1 MRRRK
6 VHWRLTLQ
14 NEYIK
19 LLTLFASEFS
29 PVVWAHAKVLLT
41 GAILVRGQR
50 TVASILRV
58 MGLGNAT
65 DFENYHRVLN
75 RAVWS
80 ALALARK
87 LLLVLLE
94 VFVPSGDVLIGGDET
109 LERRRGK
116 QIAAKGYYRD
126 AVRSS
131 KKQVVKSSGLKWVT
145 IMLLTWVP
153 FARRVWALP
162 FLTLLA
168 PSERESRRHKT
179 QADWMRQAL
188 LQIRSWLPKRSI
200 VFVGDAGYAV
210 FDLLSRMARLK
221 QPITVVTRIRM
232 DAALYA
238 PPPPRK
244 AGQPG
249 RPAKKGQR
257 LPKFQDFLDLP
268 LTDWIDCR
276 VKYWYGEFGRALQ
289 ITTGSGLW
297 LKAKHA
303 PLPVRWVLIRDPL
316 GKFKPQALV
325 CTDVRA
331 QATQILLWFVQRW
344 QMEVTHRELREH
356 LGFETQRQWSALAI
370 LRSTPILCGL
380 FSVITILAQRIA
392 QSGGFIAR
400 RTAWYAKE
408 IPTFSD
414 AIAAVR
420 LALWRMPNIHVSQ
433 ENRDIAKLSPDA
445 FSRFTQA
452 WTLSINSVK

>member
-1 MRRRK
+1 LR
-6 VHWRLTLQ
+6 

-19 LLTLFASEFS
+19 LLKLFASEFS
-29 PVVWAHAKVLLT
+29 PVVWAHAKILLT

-50 TVASILRV
+50 TVASILRL
-58 MGLGNAT
+58 MGLGNAR

-80 ALALARK
+80 ALALAKK
-87 LLLVLLE
+87 LLLVLLDA
-94 VFVPSGDVLIGGDET
+94 FVPSGEVLIGGDET

-131 KKQVVKSSGLKWVT
+131 KKQVVKSTGLKWVT
-145 IMLLTWVP
+145 IMLLAWVP

-168 PSERESRRHKT
+168 PSERAGRRHKT

-188 LQIRSWLPKRSI
+188 LQIRSWLPKRTI

-238 PPPPRK
+238 PPPRRK

-268 LTDWIDCR
+268 LTDWIDCK
-276 VKYWYGEFGRALQ
+276 VKYWYGEFGRPLQ

-303 PLPVRWVLIRDPL
+303 PFPVRWVLIRDPL

-356 LGFETQRQWSALAI
+356 LGFETQRQWSPLAI

-380 FSVITILAQRIA
+380 FSVITILAQRLA
-392 QSGGFIAR
+392 QSGSVIAR

-420 LALWRMPNIHVSQ
+420 LALWRIPDIHISQ
-433 ENRDIAKLSPDA
+433 ENHDIAELSPNA
-445 FSRFTQA
+445 FSHFADALCFNT
-452 WTLSINSVK
+452 